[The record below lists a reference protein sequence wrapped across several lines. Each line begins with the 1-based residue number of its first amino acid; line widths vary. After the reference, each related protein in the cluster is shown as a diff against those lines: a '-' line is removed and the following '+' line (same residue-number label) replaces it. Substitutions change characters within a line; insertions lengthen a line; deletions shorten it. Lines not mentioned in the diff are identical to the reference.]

1 MLKEALAQR
10 DKELYNQK
18 LEIDQQKFRID
29 KLEEMIQ
36 QMGRMLTPVQEQDE
50 NVYQDLNSF

>member
-36 QMGRMLTPVQEQDE
+36 
-50 NVYQDLNSF
+50 